1 MSFYMRLMSDKKDVP
16 GHAFSNGNSD
26 RRQLVLLVLIFWEL
40 LLNGSNDGG
49 TVAGLFKLL
58 MVYFSSQ

>member
-1 MSFYMRLMSDKKDVP
+1 MRLMSDKKDVP

-49 TVAGLFKLL
+49 TVAGLF
-58 MVYFSSQ
+58 